1 MAKVLIAD
9 APNKI
14 SRFNGVS
21 ASTAFDSAGLSS
33 AMTTMTTSATRK
45 ETIPLASIFSPLA
58 RWKIIGILPRISPI
72 KVKLVAMG

>member
-1 MAKVLIAD
+1 
-9 APNKI
+9 
-14 SRFNGVS
+14 
-21 ASTAFDSAGLSS
+21 
-33 AMTTMTTSATRK
+33 MTTMTTSATRK